1 MKYDLIENDIT
12 IYTRKKRWSEF
23 STTSKVSGIV
33 DYHIEF
39 EDFLTAD
46 CIISV
51 YPEHNNRRRLYSN
64 FLGRDKLGCGKS

>member
-1 MKYDLIENDIT
+1 MKYDLIESDIT

-39 EDFLTAD
+39 EDCLTAD
-46 CIISV
+46 CITSV
-51 YPEHNNRRRLYSN
+51 YPEHNRRRLYSN
-64 FLGRDKLGCGKS
+64 FLSRGKLGCGKS